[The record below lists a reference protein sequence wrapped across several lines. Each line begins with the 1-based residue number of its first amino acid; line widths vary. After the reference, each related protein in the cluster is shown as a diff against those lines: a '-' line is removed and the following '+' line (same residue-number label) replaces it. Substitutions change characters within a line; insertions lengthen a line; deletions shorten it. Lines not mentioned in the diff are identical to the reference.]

1 MAKIWEKH
9 KGYIPALKY
18 VNLTTRTCFRSIR
31 IEGAERIPQEGA
43 VILAPNHCA
52 ALMDPLL
59 ALVLFGGKPV
69 VFGAR
74 SDIFANPKVAKV
86 LRWLRILPIARE
98 RNGLT
103 EVAKNFDTFKEI
115 IDCLD
120 HEVPFCLYPEGTHN
134 PEREMLPV
142 KKGIF
147 RIAKMAHDQLGVP
160 VRIVPVGVNYEYFFF
175 GQGRVVIRVGEPM
188 EIGEEFARRDGM
200 TEADIYREL
209 CTWLRDRDMALIG
222 EELPRRHGNLLL
234 RMLLALLS
242 LPLFAICTVGS
253 LLIWL
258 PRMIIMHRMEDKA
271 WSHTVRFVLHF
282 IFPVL
287 WIFHI
292 PFERLTRFYRHLVE
306 DFRRKV
312 LSL

>member
-1 MAKIWEKH
+1 MTKIWEKH
-9 KGYIPALKY
+9 KGYLPALKY

-31 IEGAERIPQEGA
+31 IEGAEHIPQEGA

-69 VFGAR
+69 VFGSR

-98 RNGLT
+98 RNGLS

-120 HEVPFCLYPEGTHN
+120 HQVPFCLYAEGTHN

-160 VRIVPVGVNYEYFFF
+160 VRIVPVGVNYEDYFR
-175 GQGRVVIRVGEPM
+175 GQGHIRIRVGAPV
-188 EIGEEFARRDGM
+188 EIGEEFARGEGRP
-200 TEADIYREL
+200 EAEIYRDL
-209 CTWLRDRDMALIG
+209 CTWLRDTDMALIG
-222 EELPRRHGNLLL
+222 PERARRHDRKGL
-234 RMLLALLS
+234 RTLAALLS
-242 LPLFAICTVGS
+242 LPVFAVCAVGS

-258 PRMIIMHRMEDKA
+258 PYKIIMHGMEDKA
-271 WSHTVRFVLHF
+271 WSHTVRFVMHF

-292 PFERLTRFYRHLVE
+292 PFERLLNFYRHLAE
-306 DFRRKV
+306 DLK
-312 LSL
+312 

>member
-9 KGYIPALKY
+9 KGYLPALKY
-18 VNLTTRTCFRSIR
+18 VNFTTRTCFRSIH
-31 IEGAERIPQEGA
+31 IEGAERIPQDGA

-59 ALVLFGGKPV
+59 TLVLFGGKPV

-98 RNGLT
+98 RNGLS
-103 EVAKNFDTFKEI
+103 EVAKNFDTFQEI

-120 HEVPFCLYPEGTHN
+120 HEVPFCLYAEGTHN

-147 RIAKMAHDQLGVP
+147 RVARMAQDQLGVP
-160 VRIVPVGVNYEYFFF
+160 VRIVPIGVNYEDFFR
-175 GQGRVVIRVGEPM
+175 GQGRISIRVGEPM
-188 EIGEEFARRDGM
+188 EIGEEFAKRAGLA
-200 TEADIYREL
+200 EADIYREL
-209 CTWLRDRDMALIG
+209 CTELRDRDMALIG
-222 EELPRRHGNLLL
+222 PERTRRHDRKLL
-234 RMLLALLS
+234 RALGALLS
-242 LPLFAICTVGS
+242 LPLFAVCAVGS

-258 PRMIIMHRMEDKA
+258 PYAIIMHGMEDKA
-271 WSHTVRFVLHF
+271 WSHTVRFVMHF

-292 PFERLTRFYRHLVE
+292 PFERLLNFYRHLFE
-306 DFRRKV
+306 DLK
-312 LSL
+312 